1 MSRVECFCLWGRPPG
16 MVEEADCGL
25 MSRVIGPCGREIL
38 DCADGGTRKPVMLR
52 ATCYT
57 CTMYFEWRLDWTE
70 GGGTM
75 QRAFPFRGVSCCTKP
90 SPRARTHP
98 HRTIRDGAVWTMGS
112 RTSRSDTRGG
122 ERTHETNSKKFFAER
137 KLPRTCPRRCPPR
150 AVCVEGPVPLCGL
163 LSVSRLHALHR
174 PSTVALDHED
184 GVLKVL
190 RACRA
195 NHV

>member
-1 MSRVECFCLWGRPPG
+1 MSCFCLWGRPPG
-16 MVEEADCGL
+16 VVEEADCGL
-25 MSRVIGPCGREIL
+25 MSRVIGPCGKYIIHVP
-38 DCADGGTRKPVMLR
+38 CFMSGGSIGRRGGVDYATR
-52 ATCYT
+52 
-57 CTMYFEWRLDWTE
+57 
-70 GGGTM
+70 G
-75 QRAFPFRGVSCCTKP
+75 AFPFSAFRVAP
-90 SPRARTHP
+90 NRLPARTHP
-98 HRTIRDGAVWTMGS
+98 HRTIRDGAVDDGEPYQPQ
-112 RTSRSDTRGG
+112 RHTRWG
-122 ERTHETNSKKFFAER
+122 ENHETNSKKFFAER

-163 LSVSRLHALHR
+163 LSVYRLHALHR